1 MSELKL
7 IDKIRYKIEN
17 IIVNMYLKY
26 MQLRGY
32 ILKDR
37 TPIKCPRCKS
47 KDLEDYN
54 YYYLDIYV
62 CEHDRKCKKCDKVL
76 GHWNYGH
83 WDLW

>member
-37 TPIKCPRCKS
+37 TPIKCPYCKS
-47 KDLEDYN
+47 TLLEDCN
-54 YYYLDIYV
+54 V
-62 CEHDRKCKKCDKVL
+62 DRME
-76 GHWNYGH
+76 
-83 WDLW
+83 

>member
-17 IIVNMYLKY
+17 IIVNIYLKY

-37 TPIKCPRCKS
+37 TPIKCPYCKSTLLEDCNVDRMEYIVLEYDTRCKNCG
-47 KDLEDYN
+47 K
-54 YYYLDIYV
+54 I
-62 CEHDRKCKKCDKVL
+62 L
-76 GHWNYGH
+76 GRWSYGH

>member
-37 TPIKCPRCKS
+37 TPIKCPRCKGTL
-47 KDLEDYN
+47 LEDCN
-54 YYYLDIYV
+54 V
-62 CEHDRKCKKCDKVL
+62 DRMDYIVLEYDTRCAKCGKVL
-76 GHWNYGH
+76 GHWNLGH